1 MRLKFVATA
10 IVAATAL
17 SLLAAPAN
25 AETKKKQRVVAG
37 NGHTV
42 FVSRDEDGR
51 TRTRIIIQKRSYLD
65 PGTEQF
71 PGETS
76 IHNYAWAPNHHA
88 DSVLDNVRVGTHCR
102 TSSDI
107 VSDSLRLPWVRR
119 SEAELNARVNR
130 LDLDHLD
137 FAAIKRRRRTGC
149 PRSLRLPDPTVLLF
163 HHFRRTA

>member
-17 SLLAAPAN
+17 SLLAATAN

-76 IHNYAWAPNHHA
+76 VHNYAWSPNHHA
-88 DSVLDNVRVGTHCR
+88 DSVLDNTAFGSNQTA
-102 TSSDI
+102 
-107 VSDSLRLPWVRR
+107 LPTLW
-119 SEAELNARVNR
+119 
-130 LDLDHLD
+130 
-137 FAAIKRRRRTGC
+137 T
-149 PRSLRLPDPTVLLF
+149 LPLKTNPF
-163 HHFRRTA
+163 IGY

>member
-10 IVAATAL
+10 IVAAAAL
-17 SLLAAPAN
+17 GLFAAPAD
-25 AETKKKQRVVAG
+25 AATKKKRAVAS

-76 IHNYAWAPNHHA
+76 VHNYAWSPNHHA
-88 DSVLDNVRVGTHCR
+88 DSVLDNTAFGSNQTA
-102 TSSDI
+102 
-107 VSDSLRLPWVRR
+107 L
-119 SEAELNARVNR
+119 
-130 LDLDHLD
+130 
-137 FAAIKRRRRTGC
+137 
-149 PRSLRLPDPTVLLF
+149 PTVWTLPFKTNPFLGY
-163 HHFRRTA
+163 